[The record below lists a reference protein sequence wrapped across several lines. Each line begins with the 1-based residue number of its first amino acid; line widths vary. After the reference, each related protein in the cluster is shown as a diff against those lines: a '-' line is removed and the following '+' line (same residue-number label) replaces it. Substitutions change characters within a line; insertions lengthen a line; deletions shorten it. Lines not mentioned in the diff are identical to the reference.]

1 MSDIEKTSLQS
12 INHLEERRHLEER
25 LMELEIRSALQEDT
39 IEQLN
44 QVIFKQQQQIDAFER
59 HLTHL
64 KAQLS
69 SLQEAT
75 AKESEE
81 TPPPH
86 Y

>member
-1 MSDIEKTSLQS
+1 MSDTETASSQ
-12 INHLEERRHLEER
+12 NPRNLEDRI
-25 LMELEIRSALQEDT
+25 MELEIRSALQEDT

-44 QVIFKQQQQIDAFER
+44 QVIFNQQQQIDDFER
-59 HLTHL
+59 HLSHL
-64 KAQLS
+64 KIQLS
-69 SLQEAT
+69 NLQEAT

>member
-1 MSDIEKTSLQS
+1 MSEIETISGNCS
-12 INHLEERRHLEER
+12 DLEQLEQR
-25 LMELEIRSALQEDT
+25 VMELEIRSAHQEDT

-44 QVIFKQQQQIDAFER
+44 QVIFNQQQQIDDLNR
-59 HLTHL
+59 HLSHL
-64 KAQLS
+64 KSQLNN
-69 SLQEAT
+69 LQEAT

>member
-1 MSDIEKTSLQS
+1 MSDIETASSQNS
-12 INHLEERRHLEER
+12 RNLEDRI
-25 LMELEIRSALQEDT
+25 MELEIRSALQEDT

-44 QVIFKQQQQIDAFER
+44 QVIFNQQQQIDDFER
-59 HLTHL
+59 HLSHL
-64 KAQLS
+64 KTQLS
-69 SLQEAT
+69 NLQEAT